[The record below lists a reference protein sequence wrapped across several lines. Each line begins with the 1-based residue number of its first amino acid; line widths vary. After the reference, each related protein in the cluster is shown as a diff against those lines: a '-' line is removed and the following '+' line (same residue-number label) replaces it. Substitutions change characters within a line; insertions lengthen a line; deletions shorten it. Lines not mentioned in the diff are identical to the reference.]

1 MANPVVHF
9 ELIGPDPARLRE
21 FYANLFG
28 WNAPV
33 GASVAA
39 AVSAPTE
46 YSFISPEA
54 NWSAAAGGIGGGEGF
69 SAHAIFYV
77 GVDNVANAL
86 DAAKQLGATIAL
98 PPQRNEGSQVTVG
111 HFRDPAG
118 NLVGVAGPA

>member
-21 FYANLFG
+21 FYSGLFG

-39 AVSAPTE
+39 AISEATE
-46 YSFISPEA
+46 YSFISREPS
-54 NWSAAAGGIGGGEGF
+54 WGAAAGGIGGGESF
-69 SAHAIFYV
+69 AAHAIFYV
-77 GVDNVANAL
+77 GVDDVASAL
-86 DAAKQLGATIAL
+86 EAAQRLGATIAL
-98 PPQRNEGSQVTVG
+98 HAQRNEGGHVTVG

-118 NLVGVAGPA
+118 NLVGVAGPV